1 MNVNNWTA
9 LLELSALKSIQPT
22 NGTSSDDTLTAFKNI
37 LSQYLSGTNQPT
49 GTVPFPPNV
58 SGSPRP
64 EQLPNSITGGI
75 PSAYA
80 GRTQEIEEIVEEIV
94 KEAAKNYG
102 VDEKLIHAVISQESG
117 YKNLAV
123 SGAGAMGLMQL
134 MPSTARSLGVSN
146 ALDPRQNIE
155 GGTKYL
161 KQMLDQHNGDVSL
174 ALAAYNAGPGNVQK
188 YGGIPPFKE
197 TQNYVNKITTAYYG

>member
-9 LLELSALKSIQPT
+9 LPELSALKSIQPT

-37 LSQYLSGTNQPT
+37 LSQYLSGTDQPT
-49 GTVPFPPNV
+49 GTLPFPPNV

-80 GRTQEIEEIVEEIV
+80 GRTPEIEEIV

-146 ALDPRQNIE
+146 ALDPRQNID

>member
-1 MNVNNWTA
+1 MNVNHWTA
-9 LLELSALKSIQPT
+9 LLELGALKSIQPS
-22 NGTSSDDTLTAFKNI
+22 GESSTSDTLSAFKDI
-37 LSQYLSGTNQPT
+37 LSHYLLGTDQSLKTLPLSSEIPGPNQHPGAIMT
-49 GTVPFPPNV
+49 
-58 SGSPRP
+58 S
-64 EQLPNSITGGI
+64 L

-80 GRTQEIEEIVEEIV
+80 FDGRTPAIEEMVR
-94 KEAAKNYG
+94 EAAQNYG
-102 VDEKLIHAVISQESG
+102 VDENLIHAVISQESG
-117 YKNLAV
+117 YKSLSV

-134 MPSTARSLGVSN
+134 MPSTARSLGVKN
-146 ALDPRQNIE
+146 ALDPKQNID

-161 KQMLDQHNGDVSL
+161 KQMLDQYNGDVSL